1 MPAPA
6 RVIPT
11 LATLAAMTLGTG
23 ACTAGSAQV
32 APTASLP
39 PTTGP
44 TTPMAPRAYTEQA
57 LDLIGQSL
65 EVDAN
70 FPVLR
75 EIALRKA
82 SPATTTAGTY
92 DALRT
97 ALVGAGQSPGDLIT
111 RDAIARVPASPGE
124 PSTSTTEGITVVTLP
139 GFADLSARP
148 GSGTSTAAEVAY
160 ARSGSAAVANAA
172 RDTSCGWVVDVRGN
186 GSTDVPV
193 LLGSIAAL
201 LPVGPALTRVDRDGR
216 HSDVVLTDDAV
227 RTGDTL
233 ALPLDPVAR
242 HDQPVVV
249 LQDSGTSRAGEAVV
263 LAFRSRSGS
272 HSIGTTTFG
281 AATDGTTTP
290 LADGALVYITR
301 WRLGDASGVLATGA
315 VLPQES
321 AADEVALDA
330 ARAWLRGRCGG

>member
-1 MPAPA
+1 
-6 RVIPT
+6 
-11 LATLAAMTLGTG
+11 
-23 ACTAGSAQV
+23 
-32 APTASLP
+32 
-39 PTTGP
+39 
-44 TTPMAPRAYTEQA
+44 MAPRAYTEQA